1 MSKCFL
7 KRLKRMD
14 VGGNLELPAHIKL
27 FIIVEMNPCNG
38 LVRLIRFWLLEA
50 YQMQIDFLRA

>member
-1 MSKCFL
+1 
-7 KRLKRMD
+7 MD
-14 VGGNLELPAHIKL
+14 VVGNLELPAHIKS
-27 FIIVEMNPCNG
+27 FICVVMSGCNG